1 MKRKQFQLSLLTQK
15 DNGKD
20 FANRDWNYKLF
31 KAIGFRNN
39 NITDM
44 QAQMRVFIFFF
55 LENEMFIR

>member
-1 MKRKQFQLSLLTQK
+1 M
-15 DNGKD
+15 GKTLQIETETT
-20 FANRDWNYKLF
+20 NYLR
-31 KAIGFRNN
+31 AIGFRNN